1 MQREIIVP
9 ETEPPTEW
17 ILGRAVQ
24 KVSPKRKHG
33 FIQIWL
39 GARLQQW
46 ARGRGTVSSEW
57 QFRLAP
63 PRELVRTL
71 VPDIAYLSF
80 ERIGDA
86 TEEELEAPFAAPS
99 VAVEILSP
107 EDKAAHVR
115 HKIEV
120 YLAAG
125 SDAVIVVDPTAE
137 TVVAYDAREARTF
150 GRGERFEH
158 AALPEFGFDVTEMF
172 DAMRL
177 R

>member
-1 MQREIIVP
+1 MQREIVVP
-9 ETEPPTEW
+9 DTEPPTEW

-46 ARGRGTVSSEW
+46 AQGRGAVSSEW

-63 PRELVRTL
+63 PRELVRPL
-71 VPDIAYLSF
+71 VPDIAYLSA

-86 TEEELEAPFAAPS
+86 PEEEVEAPLAAPS

-107 EDKAAHVR
+107 EDKPAHVR
-115 HKIEV
+115 HKTEV

-125 SDAVIVVDPTAE
+125 SDAVIVVDPAAE
-137 TVVAYDAREARTF
+137 TVVVHDAHETRSF
-150 GRGERFEH
+150 GRGQRFEH
-158 AALPEFGFDVTEMF
+158 AALPGFGFDVSEMF